1 MSLRGDSKRCI
12 PAFAFLM
19 VTLLS
24 GPGCATYQSKAA
36 AQLNAFKSG
45 NSQNAI
51 GFYEKNQSGR
61 DKQLFM
67 VEAGRL
73 KLLDGDFAGSH
84 GEFVK
89 AIDEVFDLQEGAMIR
104 LKDVGGT
111 LMSSTL
117 LDDTTR
123 PYNLPSF
130 EAVFAFQQQAL
141 NSIFLGDIE
150 AATVELR
157 RAIYAQDL
165 IAEKYERDIE
175 KAKAGADERVAASMD
190 SVNDYYA
197 RMGPVL
203 GRAKSG
209 FQNPYVWYLSGLM
222 LELQRDTGNA
232 YIAYKKAWEL
242 IPDNVSLQRDL
253 LRLARVQNLEEYES
267 FKRKFPASL
276 PDETSG
282 GGELLIIYEEGLI
295 SHRYS
300 EGIPIFMFNGFQKIT
315 FPVYRDGPYE
325 PSIIRAY
332 ADDLSLGSLMPICF
346 VQSLAYHDLKERV
359 PGIAAR
365 NITRFITREIAKSAG
380 QNSNDHAVQFVS
392 LLIAGFASMADEADT
407 RGWYSLPMAVQLLR
421 VPVKAGNH
429 NVRLFSGQSHGATV
443 VPVSIDAG
451 ETKLVWVADLGSRS
465 SIGVASLSQPGKSPP
480 QFVKL
485 GAGGHGTFKELAPA
499 FIPPATTLN
508 TVE

>member
-1 MSLRGDSKRCI
+1 MSLRRHRYCNL
-12 PAFAFLM
+12 PALAVCM
-19 VTLLS
+19 VLLS
-24 GPGCATYQSKAA
+24 GTGCATYQSKSS
-36 AQLNAFKSG
+36 AQLNAFKAG
-45 NSQNAI
+45 HSQRAI
-51 GFYEKNQSGR
+51 RFYEKQQTGR

-89 AIDEVFDLQEGAMIR
+89 AIDQVFDLQEGAMIR

-111 LMSSTL
+111 LLSSTL

-123 PYNLPSF
+123 PYNLASF

-157 RAIYAQDL
+157 RAIFAQDL

-175 KAKAGADERVAASMD
+175 KAKAEADQSVAASMD

-197 RMGPVL
+197 TMGPVL

-222 LELQRDTGNA
+222 LELQRDNGNA

-242 IPDNVSLQRDL
+242 MPENQSLQRDL
-253 LRLARVQNLEEYES
+253 LRLARNQNPQEYES
-267 FKRKFPASL
+267 FSKRFSIPA
-276 PDETSG
+276 PAQDG
-282 GGELLIIYEEGLI
+282 NGGELIIIYEEGLI
-295 SHRYS
+295 SQRYS
-300 EGIPIFMFNGFQKIT
+300 EGIPIFVFNGFQKIT
-315 FPVYRDGPYE
+315 FPVYRDGPYY
-325 PSIIRAY
+325 PAHIRAY
-332 ADDLSLGSLMPICF
+332 ASDQLLGSLMPICF
-346 VQSLAYHDLKERV
+346 AQSLAYHDLNEKI

-380 QNSNDHAVQFVS
+380 QKSNDDAVKLVS
-392 LLIAGFASMADEADT
+392 FIFAGIASLADEADT
-407 RGWYSLPMAVQLLR
+407 RGWYSLPMVVQLLR
-421 VPVKAGNH
+421 VPVSAGTHSFRLAGNH
-429 NVRLFSGQSHGATV
+429 SIAGKEISINIDSGE
-443 VPVSIDAG
+443 I
-451 ETKLVWVADLGSRS
+451 KLLWIADLGPRS
-465 SIGVASLSQPGKSPP
+465 SIGVASLNQQDKSSP
-480 QFVKL
+480 QFMKT
-485 GAGGHGTFKELAPA
+485 GTGGPYTAQFLAPA
-499 FIPPATTLN
+499 VIPPAAQSI
-508 TVE
+508 E